1 MKKQKKKKKLKK
13 KRIRNNQKR
22 KQTKNNNKSYNGLR
36 DNLFNGKSYE
46 SISKTAHFDTLNQKN
61 REQGGEEEI
70 PKATSNDIKIMKGK
84 MRKSLFSD
92 KVIKRYCGYENK
104 FWEMMYQFQMF
115 VELNWDKNFK
125 SVLTDCEDDKIYFIE
140 SMRKCL
146 SLNGEELPKTLWLM
160 VMGVLIDIKPIK
172 DFFIRLQYLEQTTIQ
187 TRYNPTLGQ
196 NVREIRLG

>member
-22 KQTKNNNKSYNGLR
+22 KQMKNNNKSYNGLK

-46 SISKTAHFDTLNQKN
+46 SISRMAHFDTSNPKN
-61 REQGGEEEI
+61 RTKESEDTI

-92 KVIKRYCGYENK
+92 EFIKRYCDYEDR

-125 SVLTDCEDDKIYFIE
+125 SVLTDSEDDKIYFIE

-146 SLNGEELPKTLWLM
+146 SLNGEDLPKTLWII

-172 DFFIRLQYLEQTTIQ
+172 DFFIRLQYLEQTSIQ

-196 NVREIRLG
+196 NVREIRFG